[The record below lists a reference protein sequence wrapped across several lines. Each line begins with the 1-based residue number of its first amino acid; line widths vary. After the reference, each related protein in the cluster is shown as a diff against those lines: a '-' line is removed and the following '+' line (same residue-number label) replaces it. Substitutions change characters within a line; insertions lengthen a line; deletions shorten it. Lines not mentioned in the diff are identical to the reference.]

1 MVVIDTHV
9 LIWFVNGSEQLSK
22 IAKDTI
28 NQTIASDDEIIISSM
43 STWEIAMLIN
53 KNRLV
58 LSMDIESWLNN
69 IEKIQ
74 GFRFVPVDNEIAYK
88 STQLPGEFH
97 KDPADRMIV
106 ATARKLAIP
115 LITADQ
121 KIRTYEHITT
131 IW

>member
-1 MVVIDTHV
+1 MVVIDTHI
-9 LIWFVNGSEQLSK
+9 LIWFVNGSDQLSK
-22 IAKDTI
+22 IAQDTI
-28 NQTIASDDEIIISSM
+28 NQTLASDDEIIISSI
-43 STWEIAMLIN
+43 STWEISMLIN

-69 IEKIQ
+69 IENIQ
-74 GFRFVPVDNEIAYK
+74 GFRFAPVDNEIAFK
-88 STQLPGEFH
+88 STELPGEFH

-106 ATARKLAIP
+106 ATARKLAVP

-121 KIRTYEHITT
+121 KIRQYKHITT

>member
-1 MVVIDTHV
+1 MVVIDTHI

-22 IAKDTI
+22 FAQDTI
-28 NQTIASDDEIIISSM
+28 NQTIASDDEIIISSI

-53 KNRLV
+53 KDRLV

-69 IEKIQ
+69 IENIQ
-74 GFRFVPVDNEIAYK
+74 GFRFAPVDNEIAFK

-106 ATARKLAIP
+106 ATARKLAVP

-121 KIRTYEHITT
+121 KIRQYKHITT

>member
-1 MVVIDTHV
+1 MVVIDTHI
-9 LIWFVNGSEQLSK
+9 LIWFVNGSEHLSK
-22 IAKDTI
+22 IAQDTI
-28 NQTIASDDEIIISSM
+28 NQTIASDDEIIISSI

-53 KNRLV
+53 KDRLV

-69 IEKIQ
+69 IENIQ
-74 GFRFVPVDNEIAYK
+74 GFRFAPVDNEIAFK

-106 ATARKLAIP
+106 ATARKLAVP

-121 KIRTYEHITT
+121 KIRQYKHITT